1 MISIMQCR
9 CQDSLY
15 ALRKFL
21 RNQDITFVGVD
32 IRNDHR
38 LLYKEWLY
46 IPPGKHLDLQDMLK
60 LPDAGERAGMAK
72 MAATLIHPKY
82 ASMKEEFLDDYEALQ
97 GHHYWEWKP
106 LADMNMK
113 YAAIDGYVTYELTRI
128 VTIVNQGQNL
138 QWAWIQGN
146 KRRRRAQ

>member
-1 MISIMQCR
+1 MQCR
-9 CQDSLY
+9 CQDY
-15 ALRKFL
+15 VPALRDFL

-60 LPDAGERAGMAK
+60 IPGSGERAGMAK
-72 MAATLIHPKY
+72 MASTLIHPKY
-82 ASMKEEFLDDYEALQ
+82 AGMKEEFVDDYEELQ
-97 GHHYWEWKP
+97 GHNYWEWKP
-106 LADMNMK
+106 LADMNME

-128 VTIVNQGQNL
+128 VTTVNQGQNL
-138 QWAWIQGN
+138 QWSWIHGN
-146 KRRRRAQ
+146 KRRRGQ